1 MSAKADTSGSPLDKL
16 KLAVAGL
23 LFGAVIVAY
32 HYFDEQ
38 SGLYRAIGVIAVAA
52 ISLGIALTTTP
63 GRAGWGFAR
72 EARQELR
79 KVIWPTRK
87 EALQTTM
94 VVVVMVTI
102 VAAILW
108 LLDVLFRFG
117 VEQLVVSG
125 G

>member
-1 MSAKADTSGSPLDKL
+1 MSAKADNSGSPVDKL
-16 KLAVAGL
+16 KLAFAGL

-38 SGLYRAIGVIAVAA
+38 SGLYRAIGVVAVAA
-52 ISLGIALTTTP
+52 ISLGITLTTAP

-87 EALQTTM
+87 EALQTTL
-94 VVVVMVTI
+94 VVVVMVSI
-102 VAAILW
+102 VAVILW